1 MIDSR
6 QSSAAKQFAADWA
19 GKGYEK
25 GQSQVFGSP
34 FCKGSMAFLNPTN
47 SSPLKIRSCLTIRL
61 LLMASLPLPMY

>member
-6 QSSAAKQFAADWA
+6 QSSAATWFAADWA

-34 FCKGSMAFLNPTN
+34 FCKGSGISELDKFITFEDQIMLVF
-47 SSPLKIRSCLTIRL
+47 
-61 LLMASLPLPMY
+61 Y